1 MTRLSTRRDLIRA
14 TAALGLL
21 PALAPAQPMAAGERV
36 LRYAFRVAETGMD
49 PVRVNDLYSRTLT
62 AHLFEGL
69 YTYDHLAR
77 PVKFRTLTAAALPE
91 VSNDFRT
98 WTIRL
103 RPGIFFADDP
113 AFGGRR
119 RELVAEDYVY
129 SIKRYADPQLKS
141 PNWGYVD
148 SYQLLGLAEQR
159 QRAQAGKPF
168 DYDAPVEGLRALDR
182 YTLQIRL
189 AEPRPRFIE
198 FLAVGDLMGA
208 LAREVVEHYGERTP
222 EHPVGT
228 GPFVLQQWR
237 RASRI
242 VLVRNPQYRERF
254 YEAEP
259 APDDAEGQALL
270 ARFKGRRLPMV
281 DRVEVSIV
289 EESQPRWLAF
299 LNGQHNF
306 IEQVPPDFVEQA
318 LPGGQLAPHLA
329 QRGAKAWRA
338 LRSDAS
344 MVFFNLE
351 DPVVGGYTP
360 GQVALRRAIG
370 LGLDV
375 GREIRVVHRGQAR
388 VANAPIVPHTLSF
401 DPSLQTEMGQYD
413 PARARALLDL
423 YGWTDRNGDGWRE
436 RPDGSPFTLVWSIED
451 NQRARQLSELWL
463 RDMKLL
469 GLRVQFKTGKWPEL
483 LKAARA
489 GSFQMWH
496 VGNLAAAPDSQG
508 ALQRYDGTQVG
519 GQNMARFQRPEFDAI
534 YKRLSALP
542 DGPEREALFREAV
555 RLSVAW
561 MPYKVRWHSYI
572 TDLAHAPVHGY
583 RRPLFWQDWWH
594 MVDVEPTPAET

>member
-1 MTRLSTRRDLIRA
+1 MGTRRDLIRA
-14 TAALGLL
+14 GAALGLL
-21 PALAPAQPMAAGERV
+21 PALSPAQPLSTGERV
-36 LRYAFRVAETGMD
+36 LRYAFRTAETGMD

-77 PVKFRTLTAAALPE
+77 PVKFRPLTAAALPE
-91 VSNDFRT
+91 SSDNYRT
-98 WTIRL
+98 WTVRV

-129 SIKRYADPQLKS
+129 SIKRYADPLLKS

-148 SYQLLGLAEQR
+148 SYQLLGLAELR
-159 QRAQAGKPF
+159 RRAQGGKPF
-168 DYDAPVEGLRALDR
+168 DYDTPIEGLRSLDR

-189 AEPRPRFIE
+189 SEPRPRFIE

-208 LAREVVEHYGERTP
+208 MAREVVEHYGERTP

-242 VLVRNPQYRERF
+242 VLVRNPQYRERV

-259 APDDAEGQALL
+259 AADDEEGQALL

-281 DRVEVSIV
+281 DRVEISIV

-306 IEQVPPDFVEQA
+306 IEQVPADFVEQA
-318 LPGGQLAPHLA
+318 LPGGELAPYLA
-329 QRGAKAWRA
+329 QQGVKAWRR

-344 MVFFNLE
+344 MVFFNLD

-360 GQVALRRAIG
+360 ERVALRRAIG

-375 GREIRVVHRGQAR
+375 GREIRVVQRGQAR
-388 VANAPIVPHTLSF
+388 VAHAPIVPNTLSF

-436 RPDGSPFTLVWSIED
+436 RPDGSPLTLVWSIED

-463 RDMKLL
+463 RDLRTL
-469 GLRVQFKTGKWPEL
+469 GLRVEFKTGKWPEL

-489 GSFQMWH
+489 GAFQMWH

-508 ALQRYDGTQVG
+508 ALQRYDGSQVG
-519 GQNMARFQRPEFDAI
+519 GQNMARFRRPEFDAI

-542 DGPEREALFREAV
+542 DGPERETLFREAV
-555 RLSVAW
+555 RLTVAW
-561 MPYKVRWHSYI
+561 MPYKVRWHSLV

-594 MVDVEPTPAET
+594 MVDVDPAPART

>member
-1 MTRLSTRRDLIRA
+1 MGTRRDLIRA
-14 TAALGLL
+14 GAAWGLL
-21 PALAPAQPMAAGERV
+21 PALAPAQPLTTGERV
-36 LRYAFRVAETGMD
+36 LRYAFRTAETVMD

-77 PVKFRTLTAAALPE
+77 PVKFRPLTAAALPE
-91 VSNDFRT
+91 VSDNHRT

-103 RPGIFFADDP
+103 RPGIYFADDP

-129 SIKRYADPQLKS
+129 SIKRYADPLLKS

-148 SYQLLGLAEQR
+148 SYQLLGLAAQR
-159 QRAQAGKPF
+159 QRAQGGRPF

-189 AEPRPRFIE
+189 SEPRPRFIE
-198 FLAVGDLMGA
+198 FLAVGDLLGA
-208 LAREVVEHYGERTP
+208 MAREVVEHYGERTP

-242 VLVRNPQYRERF
+242 VLARNPQYRERL

-259 APDDAEGQALL
+259 AADDAEGQALL

-281 DRVEVSIV
+281 DRVEISIV

-306 IEQVPPDFVEQA
+306 IEQVPADFVEQA
-318 LPGGQLAPHLA
+318 LPGGELAPYLA
-329 QRGAKAWRA
+329 QQGVKAWRR

-344 MVFFNLE
+344 MVFFNLD

-360 GQVALRRAIG
+360 EQVALRRAIG

-388 VANAPIVPHTLSF
+388 VANAPIVPNTTSF

-436 RPDGSPFTLVWSIED
+436 RPDGSPLTLVWNIED

-463 RDMKLL
+463 RDLRAL
-469 GLRVQFKTGKWPEL
+469 GLRVEFKTGKWPEL

-489 GSFQMWH
+489 GAFQMWH

-508 ALQRYDGTQVG
+508 ALQRYDGNQVG
-519 GQNMARFQRPEFDAI
+519 GQNMARFRRPEFDAI

-542 DGPEREALFREAV
+542 DGPERETLFREAV

-561 MPYKVRWHSYI
+561 MPYKVRWHSLV

-594 MVDVEPTPAET
+594 MVDVEPEAPKT

>member
-1 MTRLSTRRDLIRA
+1 MRSRRELLQA
-14 TAALGLL
+14 GAALGLL
-21 PALAPAQPMAAGERV
+21 PSATRAATAPTAERV

-49 PVRVNDLYSRTLT
+49 PVRVNDIYSRTLT

-69 YTYDHLAR
+69 YAYDHLAR
-77 PVKFRTLTAAALPE
+77 PAKFRPLTAAAMPE
-91 VSNDFRT
+91 VADDFRR
-98 WTIRL
+98 WTVRL
-103 RPGIFFADDP
+103 RPGILFADDP
-113 AFGGRR
+113 AFGGRP

-148 SYQLLGLAEQR
+148 SYQLLGLAALR
-159 QRAQAGKPF
+159 QRAQGGQAF
-168 DYDAPVEGLRALDR
+168 DYDTPIEGLRALDR
-182 YTLQIRL
+182 YTLQFRL

-198 FLAVGDLMGA
+198 FLAVSDLMGA
-208 LAREVVEHYGERTP
+208 LAREVVERYGERLP

-237 RASRI
+237 RASRV
-242 VLVRNPQYRERF
+242 VLVRNPQYRERV
-254 YEAEP
+254 YDAEP

-270 ARFKGRRLPMV
+270 ARFKGRRLPMI

-306 IEQVPPDFVEQA
+306 IEQVPADFVEQA
-318 LPGGQLAPHLA
+318 LPGGRLAPYLA
-329 QRGAKAWRA
+329 QQGVKAWRN
-338 LRSDAS
+338 LRADMS

-360 GQVALRRAIG
+360 ERVALRRAIG

-388 VANAPIVPHTLSF
+388 VAHAPIAPHTGAF
-401 DPSLQTEMGQYD
+401 DPALSTEMGQYD

-436 RPDGSPFTLVWSIED
+436 RPDGSPLTLVWSIED

-463 RDMKLL
+463 RDLKSL
-469 GLRVQFKTGKWPEL
+469 GLRVEFKIGKWPEL

-496 VGNLAAAPDSQG
+496 VGSMSAAPDSQG
-508 ALQRYDGTQVG
+508 ALQRYDGSQVG
-519 GQNMARFQRPEFDAI
+519 GQNMARFKRPEFDAI
-534 YKRLSALP
+534 YQRLSALP
-542 DGPEREALFREAV
+542 DGPERDALFREAV
-555 RLSVAW
+555 RLTVAW

-583 RRPLFWQDWWH
+583 RRPLFWQEWWH
-594 MVDVEPTPAET
+594 MVDVDPTPAGT